1 MHPIL
6 ISRVLKFTEMQEL
19 KWVISSEGF
28 YCTEIDGV
36 RLYAGSGNGVY
47 YQWVIEKD
55 GEILSSSYL
64 NPPTATTLQE
74 AKIQCYQEYLKLTQK
89 EKPQN

>member
-1 MHPIL
+1 
-6 ISRVLKFTEMQEL
+6 MQELNKKGVESVYL

-28 YCTEIDGV
+28 YCTEINEV

-47 YQWVIEKD
+47 YQWVIEKN

-64 NPPTATTLQE
+64 KPPNTTTLQE
-74 AKIQCYQEYLKLTQK
+74 AKTQCYQEYLKITQK

>member
-1 MHPIL
+1 MN
-6 ISRVLKFTEMQEL
+6 EL
-19 KWVISSEGF
+19 KWIISSEGF

-47 YQWVIEKD
+47 YQWLIEKD
-55 GEILSSSYL
+55 GEIIISNY
-64 NPPTATTLQE
+64 TYGVHEKTLQE
-74 AKIQCYQEYLKLTQK
+74 AKTQCYQEYLKLTQK